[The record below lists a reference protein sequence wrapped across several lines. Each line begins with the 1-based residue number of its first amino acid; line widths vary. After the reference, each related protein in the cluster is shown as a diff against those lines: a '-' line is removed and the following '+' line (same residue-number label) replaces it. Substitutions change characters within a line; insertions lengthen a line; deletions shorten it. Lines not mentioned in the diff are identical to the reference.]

1 MTDERILA
9 TGLLDV
15 ALLQLTHTLG
25 LRRENAARA
34 MLLAVVEFFGTDF
47 EEEAASAVRKADE
60 LEPDDDAEAS

>member
-1 MTDERILA
+1 
-9 TGLLDV
+9 
-15 ALLQLTHTLG
+15 
-25 LRRENAARA
+25 